1 MPLQKGEE
9 TGMGKNTLMK
19 KKKKKASP
27 STPLNLSRKIAR
39 VEVLFLLAKAFKIA
53 MEIKDI
59 SSSDYR
65 IFV

>member
-9 TGMGKNTLMK
+9 TGMGKNTLM